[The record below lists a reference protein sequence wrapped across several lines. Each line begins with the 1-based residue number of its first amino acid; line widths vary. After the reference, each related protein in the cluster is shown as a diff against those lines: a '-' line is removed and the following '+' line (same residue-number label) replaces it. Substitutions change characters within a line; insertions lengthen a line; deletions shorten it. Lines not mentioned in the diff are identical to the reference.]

1 MIRTVIYDLDDTLY
15 DFHRVDRM
23 AFDAMCRACDER
35 FGGGAE
41 RYAEAFAPSYH
52 AINAYLPEDIKALM
66 PEGISSATCH
76 SRTLRIAH
84 MLEQLGLP
92 LFPHVIELY
101 DIYWNTILDNMKPE
115 PYIDEVMAALKA
127 RGLRIGIGSNMTSR
141 IQYRKLQRL
150 GLGPYLDFVTV
161 SEETFFDKPD
171 PRFFDRVLLKAGC
184 LPEECLFIGDNFELD
199 YLGAMKVGMQAL
211 WYVGKEK
218 PWNHVDPQERA
229 SARKLADHRE
239 VLTFLEERNFGS

>member
-1 MIRTVIYDLDDTLY
+1 MIHTVIYDLDDTLY
-15 DFHRVDRM
+15 DFHRVDRL

-35 FGGGAE
+35 FGGGPE
-41 RYAEAFAPSYH
+41 RFAKAFAPTYH
-52 AINAYLPEDIKALM
+52 AINAYLPEDVKALM

-84 MLEQLGLP
+84 MLEQLDLP

-101 DIYWNTILDNMKPE
+101 DIYWNTILDNMEPE
-115 PYIDEVMAALKA
+115 PYVVEVVAALKE
-127 RGLRIGIGSNMTSR
+127 RGFRIGIGSNMTSR
-141 IQYRKLQRL
+141 IQYHKLQRL

-171 PRFFDRVLLKAGC
+171 PRFFDRVLLKAEC
-184 LPEECLFIGDNFELD
+184 KPEECLFIGDNYQLD
-199 YLGAMKVGMQAL
+199 YIGSMEYGMQAL

-218 PWNHVDPQERA
+218 PWNHVDPEARA
-229 SARKLADHRE
+229 SARTIADHRE
-239 VLTFLEERNFGS
+239 VLEFLKKGI